1 MKKKQDKIKINNL
14 FILNKY
20 LKTIIKVML
29 FIFKIIII
37 VKYKNQLILKNN
49 ELNNNYFNI
58 QKNLN
63 LSFNNM
69 LKNNIKI
76 GIYIYNLK
84 NGGTQRI
91 TSILLNYFYKIKIFD
106 LFVFTQK
113 KKEKKNSNKRL
124 FDEISSKRNI

>member
-1 MKKKQDKIKINNL
+1 MNVKNIIK
-14 FILNKY
+14 FILF
-20 LKTIIKVML
+20 L
-29 FIFKIIII
+29 FKIIII
-37 VKYKNQLILKNN
+37 VKYKNQLYIKNIK
-49 ELNNNYFNI
+49 LNKYYLNI
-58 QKNLN
+58 QNDLN
-63 LSFNNM
+63 LTFNKI

-113 KKEKKNSNKRL
+113 KKKKT
-124 FDEISSKRNI
+124 NI